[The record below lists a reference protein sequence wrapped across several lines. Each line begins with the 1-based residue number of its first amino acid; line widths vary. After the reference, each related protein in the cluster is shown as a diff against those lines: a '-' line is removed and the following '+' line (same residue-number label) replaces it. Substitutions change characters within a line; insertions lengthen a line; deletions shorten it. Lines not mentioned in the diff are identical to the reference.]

1 MIEGADLD
9 DLVSDVHEYG
19 LREPIVVFEDKILDG
34 RNRYRACVAA
44 GVEPAFTIRWI
55 QTSRGL
61 LAGLSNMRGNN
72 RAGPGVGEGSR
83 FNRGNWESGPNSNWN
98 SNCK

>member
-9 DLVSDVHEYG
+9 DLVSDVREYG
-19 LREPIVVFEDKILDG
+19 LRERCSRTKSSTGAIVIGPVM
-34 RNRYRACVAA
+34 AA

-61 LAGLSNMRGNN
+61 LAGLSNIRGNN

-83 FNRGNWESGPNSNWN
+83 FNRGNWESEPNSNWN